1 MAFDRKTVFVIFTA
15 LIITDIAGGAA
26 GAATKSRQEVSSKAE
41 QIGGVGAKKK
51 QVARTERVSVPR
63 GSRANEDARH
73 CLQLSTNREIIKCA
87 ERYR

>member
-1 MAFDRKTVFVIFTA
+1 MAFDPKTVFVIFTA

-26 GAATKSRQEVSSKAE
+26 GAATKSRQEVAE